1 MYGIDQNIFF
11 PDAHSLEEIQ
21 EWRERLEYRQK
32 RAQMASKLYQSF
44 NDQVME
50 RLGQSG
56 TSVNQVLALNLDG
69 VNCTCNKSAN
79 VTCQKSQNGDIV
91 DWTFK
96 LSSTSKRLRNISLL
110 SDNGANNFQV
120 IIFSDPAMFDYF
132 SFVQALRWSPT
143 TFEPTMLSPTFWS
156 GRVLK
161 LSNSNLILNL
171 MTRFNWIIWALYH
184 SKLLGSKLWVLS

>member
-1 MYGIDQNIFF
+1 MFLF

-69 VNCTCNKSAN
+69 VNCTCDKSAN

-120 IIFSDPAMFDYF
+120 NIFSDPAMLVYFIFVFVVVRNFDW
-132 SFVQALRWSPT
+132 R
-143 TFEPTMLSPTFWS
+143 
-156 GRVLK
+156 
-161 LSNSNLILNL
+161 N
-171 MTRFNWIIWALYH
+171 
-184 SKLLGSKLWVLS
+184 

>member
-1 MYGIDQNIFF
+1 
-11 PDAHSLEEIQ
+11 
-21 EWRERLEYRQK
+21 
-32 RAQMASKLYQSF
+32 MASKLYQSF

-69 VNCTCNKSAN
+69 VNCTCDKSAN

-120 IIFSDPAMFDYF
+120 NIFSDPAMLDYF
-132 SFVQALRWSPT
+132 SFVFVVVKSFDWR
-143 TFEPTMLSPTFWS
+143 
-156 GRVLK
+156 
-161 LSNSNLILNL
+161 N
-171 MTRFNWIIWALYH
+171 
-184 SKLLGSKLWVLS
+184 

>member
-1 MYGIDQNIFF
+1 MRKYISDQKILLF
-11 PDAHSLEEIQ
+11 PDAHSFEEIQ

-120 IIFSDPAMFDYF
+120 NIFSNPDMFDFF
-132 SFVQALRWSPT
+132 SFVFVVVRSFDWP
-143 TFEPTMLSPTFWS
+143 
-156 GRVLK
+156 
-161 LSNSNLILNL
+161 N
-171 MTRFNWIIWALYH
+171 
-184 SKLLGSKLWVLS
+184 

>member
-1 MYGIDQNIFF
+1 LDFFFETLRFEKQIALSERKPPLRKFCIDQKMFLF

-79 VTCQKSQNGDIV
+79 VTCQKSQNGDLV

-110 SDNGANNFQV
+110 SDNGANNFEV
-120 IIFSDPAMFDYF
+120 
-132 SFVQALRWSPT
+132 
-143 TFEPTMLSPTFWS
+143 
-156 GRVLK
+156 
-161 LSNSNLILNL
+161 NIL
-171 MTRFNWIIWALYH
+171 F
-184 SKLLGSKLWVLS
+184 

>member
-69 VNCTCNKSAN
+69 VNCACNKSAN

-120 IIFSDPAMFDYF
+120 NIFSNPDMFDFF
-132 SFVQALRWSPT
+132 SFVFVVVRSFDWP
-143 TFEPTMLSPTFWS
+143 
-156 GRVLK
+156 
-161 LSNSNLILNL
+161 N
-171 MTRFNWIIWALYH
+171 
-184 SKLLGSKLWVLS
+184 

>member
-1 MYGIDQNIFF
+1 MRKYGIDQKMFLF
-11 PDAHSLEEIQ
+11 PDAHSIEEIQ

-120 IIFSDPAMFDYF
+120 NIFSNPDMFDFF
-132 SFVQALRWSPT
+132 SFVFVVVRSFDWP
-143 TFEPTMLSPTFWS
+143 
-156 GRVLK
+156 
-161 LSNSNLILNL
+161 N
-171 MTRFNWIIWALYH
+171 
-184 SKLLGSKLWVLS
+184 